1 MCLHH
6 AQYISA
12 AAFACTSSWSVAVE
26 AHGAV
31 ALQDVT
37 KQQAKERAIAR
48 KQVAG
53 QGTLDRFLSPSQEKQ
68 AQKHSAKASKN
79 TAKVSKNRQELD
91 MFKQGIKQ
99 ALPPAMSKQPQGT
112 AQQPQGRVKRPRRQM
127 TRLYDDEPAQEIDL
141 TSDAVG
147 QHNGNLK
154 DVACLSGDNDEDFQP
169 AKKAKSLSKSKAT
182 ATTIKAKAQPKAD
195 KQGFGLAGTDPRKV
209 TVVPTVSFQSFSY
222 SKGDSK
228 QSKGRRP
235 TVTAVDEGE
244 VSSVQKTER
253 TKSTSAYTGM
263 Y

>member
-1 MCLHH
+1 M
-6 AQYISA
+6 
-12 AAFACTSSWSVAVE
+12 
-26 AHGAV
+26 
-31 ALQDVT
+31 T

-154 DVACLSGDNDEDFQP
+154 DVACLFGDNDEDFQP

-182 ATTIKAKAQPKAD
+182 AATIKAKAQPKAD

>member
-1 MCLHH
+1 M
-6 AQYISA
+6 
-12 AAFACTSSWSVAVE
+12 
-26 AHGAV
+26 
-31 ALQDVT
+31 T

-68 AQKHSAKASKN
+68 AQKHL
-79 TAKVSKNRQELD
+79 AKVSKNPAKIGKNRQDLD

-127 TRLYDDEPAQEIDL
+127 TRLYDDEPAQAIDL

-147 QHNGNLK
+147 QRNENLK
-154 DVACLSGDNDEDFQP
+154 GATCLSGDNDEDFQP
-169 AKKAKSLSKSKAT
+169 AKKAKGLSKSKAT
-182 ATTIKAKAQPKAD
+182 AATLKANTQPKAD
-195 KQGFGLAGTDPRKV
+195 KQGGDLAGTNPRKV
-209 TVVPTVSFQSFSY
+209 NVVPAVSFQSFSY

-228 QSKGRRP
+228 QSQGRRA
-235 TVTAVDEGE
+235 TVAAVDQGE
-244 VSSVQKTER
+244 VSSVQKIER
-253 TKSTSAYTGM
+253 TKSTTAYTGM